1 MDMTAKDVEVEKKEE
16 EFKKEAT
23 DKEQEL
29 RRAGGDLRE
38 NDFVVET
45 SEVEDGSIE
54 QPHVWTYV
62 LVNFLFNQLK
72 SISVNCLIFST
83 QLISQKGLSVN

>member
-1 MDMTAKDVEVEKKEE
+1 MDMTAKDVEVERKEE

-23 DKEQEL
+23 DKEEEL
-29 RRAGGDLRE
+29 RRAGGDLKE
-38 NDFVVET
+38 NNFVVET

-72 SISVNCLIFST
+72 LISVNCLIFSAK
-83 QLISQKGLSVN
+83 LISQKNLSLN

>member
-1 MDMTAKDVEVEKKEE
+1 MTAKDVEVERKEE

-23 DKEQEL
+23 DKEEEL
-29 RRAGGDLRE
+29 RRAGGDLKK

-62 LVNFLFNQLK
+62 LVNFF
-72 SISVNCLIFST
+72 SIN
-83 QLISQKGLSVN
+83 

>member
-1 MDMTAKDVEVEKKEE
+1 MTAKDVEVERKEE

-29 RRAGGDLRE
+29 RRAGGDLKE

>member
-1 MDMTAKDVEVEKKEE
+1 MTAKDVEVERKEE

-45 SEVEDGSIE
+45 SEVEGGSIE

>member
-1 MDMTAKDVEVEKKEE
+1 MDMTAKDVEVERKEE

>member
-1 MDMTAKDVEVEKKEE
+1 MTAKDVEVERKEE

>member
-1 MDMTAKDVEVEKKEE
+1 MDMTAKDVEVERKEE

-23 DKEQEL
+23 DKEEEL
-29 RRAGGDLRE
+29 RRAGGDLKE
-38 NDFVVET
+38 NNFVVET

-72 SISVNCLIFST
+72 INFS
-83 QLISQKGLSVN
+83 NF